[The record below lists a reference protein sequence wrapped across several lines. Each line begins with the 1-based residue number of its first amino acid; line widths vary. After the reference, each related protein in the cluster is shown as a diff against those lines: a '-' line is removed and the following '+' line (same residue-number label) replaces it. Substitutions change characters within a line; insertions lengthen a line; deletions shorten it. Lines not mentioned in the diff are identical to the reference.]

1 MNEFNSNDINDAKRR
16 VEEMRKK
23 ANNYVDSKSCSDNNN
38 NQDKTEKENKNES
51 PLSFLG
57 DITGSLFSSLL
68 KDSSAGLVLA
78 LILILSKEGADNKL
92 ILALLY
98 ILL

>member
-1 MNEFNSNDINDAKRR
+1 MSEFNSNDINDAKRR

-23 ANNYVDSKSCSDNNN
+23 ANNYVEAKPCDNS
-38 NQDKTEKENKNES
+38 DKTENEKNGES

-57 DITGSLFSSLL
+57 DITGSLFSSSL

>member
-1 MNEFNSNDINDAKRR
+1 MSEFTSNDISDAKRR

-23 ANNYVDSKSCSDNNN
+23 ANNYVEDSPKEHKQKNDKS
-38 NQDKTEKENKNES
+38 ENSS

-57 DITGSLFSSLL
+57 DITGSLFSSSAR
-68 KDSSAGLVLA
+68 DSSQGLILA

>member
-1 MNEFNSNDINDAKRR
+1 MDLGHSAGSGPLNRARSRARTHTHTCTSFSDRENE
-16 VEEMRKK
+16 KK
-23 ANNYVDSKSCSDNNN
+23 G
-38 NQDKTEKENKNES
+38 ES

-57 DITGSLFSSLL
+57 DITGSLFSSSL

>member
-1 MNEFNSNDINDAKRR
+1 MSEFNSNDINDAKRR

-23 ANNYVDSKSCSDNNN
+23 ANNYVEAKPCDNSDKSEEN
-38 NQDKTEKENKNES
+38 EKKGES

-57 DITGSLFSSLL
+57 DITGSLFSSSL